1 MNLSFVGYTECADDT
16 APSASSGD
24 KHPPVLGNVSVIP
37 PSVHGHRPYHSLLRR
52 GGKLCFRN
60 SGGQPLVVVASL
72 AHIANPVYF
81 LSRFSHP
88 ILRRALRGTHLALL
102 LFRSPQ
108 AAILGLWPRR
118 QACPGA
124 VSQRTR
130 PPSD

>member
-24 KHPPVLGNVSVIP
+24 NHPPLLGNVSVIP
-37 PSVHGHRPYHSLLRR
+37 PIVHGHRPYHSLLRR

-88 ILRRALRGTHLALL
+88 ISPKSTPSNPSLTFSTPPHSSCNSVPPARSATLL
-102 LFRSPQ
+102 
-108 AAILGLWPRR
+108 
-118 QACPGA
+118 
-124 VSQRTR
+124 
-130 PPSD
+130 